1 MPLTSLQQSSG
12 VPVGDA
18 EREIG
23 MARIAIGGFSH
34 KTNCFVPMRTDYA
47 YYEVGGEMPPL
58 HTVSRRIQ
66 LY

>member
-1 MPLTSLQQSSG
+1 
-12 VPVGDA
+12 
-18 EREIG
+18 